1 MSPGDGHQ
9 GIGNSSSVWGPRDL
23 PTKKNQVGS
32 KSEKHFG
39 KRGDWSRG
47 AGHLKLQQNMGSWC
61 GALTNMH
68 WKFGQKVQLWWVAYR
83 SEEMDPTNAIYNYA
97 VLDQGRQHTLKS
109 RGRCKLIRLPL
120 AMCTTL
126 VLHKR
131 ELPLPPSS
139 PPPWLRSRC
148 TRHWI
153 KTTTT
158 SRRKTLLSFF

>member
-68 WKFGQKVQLWWVAYR
+68 WKFGQKVQLWWVA
-83 SEEMDPTNAIYNYA
+83 
-97 VLDQGRQHTLKS
+97 
-109 RGRCKLIRLPL
+109 
-120 AMCTTL
+120 
-126 VLHKR
+126 
-131 ELPLPPSS
+131 
-139 PPPWLRSRC
+139 
-148 TRHWI
+148 
-153 KTTTT
+153 
-158 SRRKTLLSFF
+158 